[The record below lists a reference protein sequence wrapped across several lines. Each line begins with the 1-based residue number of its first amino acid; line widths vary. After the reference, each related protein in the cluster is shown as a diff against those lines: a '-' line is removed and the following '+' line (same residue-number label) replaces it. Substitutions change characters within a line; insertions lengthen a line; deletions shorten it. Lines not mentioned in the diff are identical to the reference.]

1 VLNIILQHATPRH
14 GRGFTST
21 FRHLGALGLF
31 FLAIVDSSPLPTFG
45 GPDILTAILAASHRN
60 PWYEYAAV
68 ATVGSVIGAYLTF
81 RLARKAG
88 SAYLH
93 SKFGHRK
100 LDAILNFFHK
110 WGTSALA
117 VSTAVPIPMPTSM
130 LFAAAGASD
139 YGVGRF
145 LTVVIICR
153 SARYTFIAIVADH
166 YGRHFVRVLRHPS
179 QYWGW
184 LLLFAAVIF
193 GLIMAGILLNR
204 RLTAANI
211 G

>member
-1 VLNIILQHATPRH
+1 LNIFLQDATPRRGH
-14 GRGFTST
+14 GVTSI
-21 FRHLGALGLF
+21 FHHLGALGLF
-31 FLAIVDSSPLPTFG
+31 SLAIVDSSPLPTFG

-68 ATVGSVIGAYLTF
+68 ATAGSVIGAYLTF

-100 LDAILNFFHK
+100 LDAVLNFFHK

-153 SARYTFIAIVADH
+153 SVRYTFIAIVADH

-193 GLIMAGILLNR
+193 SLIMAGILLNR
-204 RLTAANI
+204 RLTVANI